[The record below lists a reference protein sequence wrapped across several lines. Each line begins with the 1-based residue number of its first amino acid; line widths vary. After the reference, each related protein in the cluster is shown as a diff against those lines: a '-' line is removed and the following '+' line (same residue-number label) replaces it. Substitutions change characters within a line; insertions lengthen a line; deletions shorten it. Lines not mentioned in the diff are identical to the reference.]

1 MTELSKMY
9 ADLTEQEIPL
19 FLHAIGFTDAAVIEL
34 NGHYAVFLD
43 PCCFS
48 SLQKFK
54 AALAHEIGH
63 CATGCTHRISS
74 PLDLVQ
80 KHEYKA
86 NRWAVERY
94 LPFQNLNRAV
104 LEGYTEP
111 YQLSEYFNVP
121 EEMIRWALWY
131 YTGPRGK
138 TLGNPTSP
146 DEFSE

>member
-63 CATGCTHRISS
+63 CATGLSLIHILGKIFKRNTVRSLFFADRQRGS
-74 PLDLVQ
+74 APSVTRRV
-80 KHEYKA
+80 K
-86 NRWAVERY
+86 
-94 LPFQNLNRAV
+94 PFFGQ
-104 LEGYTEP
+104 
-111 YQLSEYFNVP
+111 
-121 EEMIRWALWY
+121 
-131 YTGPRGK
+131 
-138 TLGNPTSP
+138 
-146 DEFSE
+146 D